1 MEKIIHR
8 IFFNFDNKPDP
19 FLPYLKTWREQLP
32 DFEIMEWNKDN
43 LPLNLNAYTS
53 YMTQKKNHAYLSDY
67 FRCWLLSKYGGV
79 YLDADIE
86 VLNGKKFRGIYTE
99 AQTADNY
106 TLFIGIE
113 SVKTGGLTPHSMG
126 VKCGETHPLL
136 TFLMNLYE
144 TAFTTPM
151 KYVIGK
157 FPMPDVVSLYFMELE
172 ENGYSLSRRGCFFD
186 LNQIIITNKIKIYS
200 QDFFSPTTNYNNNMM
215 LSAYSENT
223 CLCHHFAAT
232 WRNVQNQKQG
242 RLFADLLHENY
253 YVIPPLFVPTLKKR
267 YVDLTIA
274 SKRPSWTLS
283 AGEIRNVEKVLN
295 KLVPYGGILHKLLRK
310 FRKK

>member
-1 MEKIIHR
+1 MKKIIHR

-53 YMTQKKNHAYLSDY
+53 YMAQKKNHAYLSDY
-67 FRCWLLSKYGGV
+67 FRCWLLSKYGGA

-86 VLNGKKFRGIYTE
+86 ILNGEKFREIYTE
-99 AQTADNY
+99 AQTADDY

-126 VKCGETHPLL
+126 IKCGETHPLL
-136 TFLMNLYE
+136 NFLMNLYE

-172 ENGYSLSRRGCFFD
+172 ENGYTLSRKGCFFD
-186 LNQIIITNKIKIYS
+186 LSQTIITGGIKIYS
-200 QDFFSPTTNYNNNMM
+200 QDYFSPTTNYNNNMM

-232 WRNVQNQKQG
+232 WRNAQNQKQG
-242 RLFADLLHENY
+242 QLFADLLYENY
-253 YVIPPLFVPTLKKR
+253 YVIPPSFIPILKKN
-267 YVDLTIA
+267 YIDLKMA
-274 SKRPSWTLS
+274 SRKPSWTLN
-283 AGEIRNVEKVLN
+283 AGEIQNIEKILN
-295 KLVPYGGILHKLLRK
+295 GLVPYGGILHTILRK